1 MIVCNSIDALDL
13 SAFIRSGDSVVCSQG
28 VAEPVALTRA
38 LVQQREAIG
47 PFQMFIGPTYSD
59 TFMPEHGDSIVFKS
73 YCGTARNAPLFAAG
87 VLDIVPAHYSDLPR
101 LFSQGIFQADVVLLT
116 VSAPDE
122 RGRFNLGLT
131 NDYIIDAARRAR
143 VVIAEI
149 SDRVPWVYGAQ
160 LPEDIL
166 PHVAVHTSREPIL
179 FAAKSPDDASS
190 EERAI
195 AQWTSSLI
203 PDGATLELGIG
214 TLPDLVLHA
223 LRDHRSL
230 GIHSG
235 VLGDGVAE
243 LMKSGV
249 INNAHKPSH
258 SGVSVAGLLM
268 GSRQLLDFAHRNDS
282 IRLAPA
288 SQTHDIS
295 VLRAIPHF
303 IAINGAIEIDIT
315 GQVNAESLNGNYIG
329 AVGGQ
334 IDFVRGANGSPG
346 GRSIMLLPSTA
357 CNGTLSRIVPRMSG
371 AVVTTPRS
379 DVDVVVTEWGI
390 AELRGK
396 SLRERVAAITAIAHP
411 DFRESLER
419 RGHAVARTLNYL

>member
-1 MIVCNSIDALDL
+1 MFDECQAYRPGLLVSNARERHLPLCSRNVNPRFATCKLKMHPAIPKIQATTSTSLSQRVIAADRICNRRRCAGSQGDQQHGFFQSQGRGAMIVCNSIDALDL

-47 PFQMFIGPTYSD
+47 PFKMFIGPTYSD
-59 TFMPEHGDSIVFKS
+59 TFKPEHGDSIVFKS
-73 YCGTARNAPLFAAG
+73 YCGTAHNAPLFAAG

-116 VSAPDE
+116 VGEPDE
-122 RGRFNLGLT
+122 HGRFNLGLT

-149 SDRVPWVYGAQ
+149 SDRVPWVHGAE
-160 LPEDIL
+160 LPEDIHL
-166 PHVAVHTSREPIL
+166 HVAVHTSREPIL
-179 FAAKSPDDASS
+179 FSKKSLDDASS

-249 INNAHKPSH
+249 INNAHKP
-258 SGVSVAGLLM
+258 GYRGISVAGLLM

-282 IRLAPA
+282 IR
-288 SQTHDIS
+288 
-295 VLRAIPHF
+295 
-303 IAINGAIEIDIT
+303 
-315 GQVNAESLNGNYIG
+315 
-329 AVGGQ
+329 
-334 IDFVRGANGSPG
+334 
-346 GRSIMLLPSTA
+346 
-357 CNGTLSRIVPRMSG
+357 
-371 AVVTTPRS
+371 
-379 DVDVVVTEWGI
+379 
-390 AELRGK
+390 
-396 SLRERVAAITAIAHP
+396 
-411 DFRESLER
+411 
-419 RGHAVARTLNYL
+419 